1 MPEAQ
6 FGFDGNLVDTCAV
19 IFGGVCVFVRPMQR
33 YLNNKKLYFSRND
46 CIFDFLNGTSLL
58 AFGLLTATVFSNHF
72 LYMVLQAKLSI
83 AVAGVVGI
91 IFLLGEFF
99 NDVN

>member
-1 MPEAQ
+1 LPKAQ
-6 FGFDGNLVDTCAV
+6 FGFDGNLVDVCAV
-19 IFGGVCVFVRPMQR
+19 IFGGVCIFIKPVKRF
-33 YLNNKKLYFSRND
+33 LNGKKPYFSRNN
-46 CIFDFLNGTSLL
+46 CIFDFLNGTTLIAFALL
-58 AFGLLTATVFSNHF
+58 IATLFSDHF

-99 NDVN
+99 NDQG